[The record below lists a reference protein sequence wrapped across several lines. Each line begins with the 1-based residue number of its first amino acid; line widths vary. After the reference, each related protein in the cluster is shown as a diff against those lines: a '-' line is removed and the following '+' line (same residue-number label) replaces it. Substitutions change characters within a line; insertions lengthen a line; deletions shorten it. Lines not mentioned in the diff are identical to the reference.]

1 MKVPTKTVGK
11 PKPVEE
17 VDLTATTEEDEVVKG
32 NSDFVNTGAIVNNA
46 KKRKCKPTVVVS
58 DSVVM
63 QPLVPQVHAL
73 GTTYETPAEAV
84 KSRKRKVGVVSAK
97 ASEVVQSR
105 KHMQGIVVSNPVS
118 LTKTD
123 TVDTISE
130 TPTELN
136 KNRKRTKSVS
146 VPHATTP
153 VVMPILEVVTNNAIP
168 VVGRKSR
175 KRKVAEPIVVKNE
188 AVRTPLMVSGQIGDV
203 QQPKCPKPTLVPS
216 AIIPSS
222 SKQIVHSESDG
233 DSQMEAEE
241 AAYCKELAKKQNALG
256 EQRRVKPKRESAVSG
271 VVMLK
276 PKRESAVSG
285 VVMPQSSTGS
295 QAGDENELI
304 CCSKCKK
311 VFQDVDE
318 LELHEKKCFLG
329 RRYPCKY
336 PGCGHVNSQ
345 KSLLNE
351 HIKGVHENNPFRCE
365 VCSETF
371 IYWKSLRKHEKRA
384 HAEPDSMHMFKYN
397 CSECDFVSDDK
408 TEFQMHTD
416 RHMNMKRYKCNVCAM
431 AFFTQSQLT
440 NHLKHS
446 CSALIVYKFECS
458 VCGKKLKS
466 EDRYRE
472 HFYSQHVLNQPEK
485 MYYCEVCISRFFS
498 ERGLKIHGCI
508 DAKK

>member
-1 MKVPTKTVGK
+1 M
-11 PKPVEE
+11 PV
-17 VDLTATTEEDEVVKG
+17 LK
-32 NSDFVNTGAIVNNA
+32 
-46 KKRKCKPTVVVS
+46 
-58 DSVVM
+58 
-63 QPLVPQVHAL
+63 
-73 GTTYETPAEAV
+73 
-84 KSRKRKVGVVSAK
+84 
-97 ASEVVQSR
+97 
-105 KHMQGIVVSNPVS
+105 
-118 LTKTD
+118 
-123 TVDTISE
+123 
-130 TPTELN
+130 
-136 KNRKRTKSVS
+136 
-146 VPHATTP
+146 
-153 VVMPILEVVTNNAIP
+153 VVTSNAIP
-168 VVGRKSR
+168 VVGRKNR
-175 KRKVAEPIVVKNE
+175 KHKVAEPIVVKNEAVVVKNE
-188 AVRTPLMVSGQIGDV
+188 AVRTPLMVSGQIGDM
-203 QQPKCPKPTLVPS
+203 QQPKHPKPTLVLS

-222 SKQIVHSESDG
+222 SKQIVHNKSDG

-241 AAYCKELAKKQNALG
+241 AAYRQELAKKQNVLG
-256 EQRRVKPKRESAVSG
+256 KQRQVKPKR
-271 VVMLK
+271 K
-276 PKRESAVSG
+276 SAVSG
-285 VVMPQSSTGS
+285 VVMPQSSSGS

-311 VFQDVDE
+311 VFQDVDK

-408 TEFQMHTD
+408 TEFQTHMD
-416 RHMNMKRYKCNVCAM
+416 RHMNMKRYKCNVCAS

-440 NHLKHS
+440 NHLKNS
-446 CSALIVYKFECS
+446 CLALIKYKFECS

-472 HFYSQHVLNQPEK
+472 HFYSQHVLNQPQK
-485 MYYCEVCISRFFS
+485 MYYCEVCISHYFS
-498 ERGLKIHGCI
+498 E
-508 DAKK
+508 

>member
-1 MKVPTKTVGK
+1 MT
-11 PKPVEE
+11 
-17 VDLTATTEEDEVVKG
+17 
-32 NSDFVNTGAIVNNA
+32 
-46 KKRKCKPTVVVS
+46 
-58 DSVVM
+58 

-73 GTTYETPAEAV
+73 GTTYKTPAEAV

-153 VVMPILEVVTNNAIP
+153 VVTPILKVVTNNTIP

-203 QQPKCPKPTLVPS
+203 QQPKHPKSTLVPS

-222 SKQIVHSESDG
+222 SKQIVHSESDC

-241 AAYCKELAKKQNALG
+241 AAYRKELAKKQNALG

-271 VVMLK
+271 VVM
-276 PKRESAVSG
+276 
-285 VVMPQSSTGS
+285 PQSSTGS
-295 QAGDENELI
+295 QAGDENQLI
-304 CCSKCKK
+304 CCLKCKK

-318 LELHEKKCFLG
+318 LQLHEKKCFLG

-397 CSECDFVSDDK
+397 CSECDFVSDNK
-408 TEFQMHTD
+408 TEFQTHTD

-472 HFYSQHVLNQPEK
+472 HFYSQHVLNQPAK
-485 MYYCEVCISRFFS
+485 MYYCEVCISHFFS
-498 ERGLKIHGCI
+498 E
-508 DAKK
+508 

>member
-1 MKVPTKTVGK
+1 M
-11 PKPVEE
+11 
-17 VDLTATTEEDEVVKG
+17 
-32 NSDFVNTGAIVNNA
+32 
-46 KKRKCKPTVVVS
+46 
-58 DSVVM
+58 
-63 QPLVPQVHAL
+63 
-73 GTTYETPAEAV
+73 
-84 KSRKRKVGVVSAK
+84 VSAK

-105 KHMQGIVVSNPVS
+105 KHMQGIVVSNQVS

-153 VVMPILEVVTNNAIP
+153 VVTPILEVVTNNTIP

-203 QQPKCPKPTLVPS
+203 QQPKRPKPTLVPS

-222 SKQIVHSESDG
+222 SQQIVHSESDG

-241 AAYCKELAKKQNALG
+241 AAYRKELAKKQNALG
-256 EQRRVKPKRESAVSG
+256 EQRRVKPKRESV
-271 VVMLK
+271 L
-276 PKRESAVSG
+276 SG
-285 VVMPQSSTGS
+285 VVMPQSNTGS
-295 QAGDENELI
+295 QAGDENQLI
-304 CCSKCKK
+304 CCLKCKE

-318 LELHEKKCFLG
+318 LQLHEKKCFLG

-371 IYWKSLRKHEKRA
+371 IYWKSLRKHEKWA

-397 CSECDFVSDDK
+397 CSECDFVSDDR
-408 TEFQMHTD
+408 TEFQTHMD
-416 RHMNMKRYKCNVCAM
+416 RHMNMKHY
-431 AFFTQSQLT
+431 
-440 NHLKHS
+440 
-446 CSALIVYKFECS
+446 
-458 VCGKKLKS
+458 
-466 EDRYRE
+466 
-472 HFYSQHVLNQPEK
+472 
-485 MYYCEVCISRFFS
+485 
-498 ERGLKIHGCI
+498 
-508 DAKK
+508 